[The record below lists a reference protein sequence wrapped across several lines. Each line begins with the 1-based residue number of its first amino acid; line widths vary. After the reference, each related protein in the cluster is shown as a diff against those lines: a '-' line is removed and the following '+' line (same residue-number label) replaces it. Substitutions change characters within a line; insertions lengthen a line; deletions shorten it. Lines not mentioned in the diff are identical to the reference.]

1 MENYAVELV
10 RDFPAAE
17 LINPSAEELDNGEE
31 DCLAGNLHYRD
42 LRGLTWDDVA
52 DVLQRE
58 AALFERFAAAVDR
71 DQEAERFDK
80 ERADA
85 LDELDAIWD
94 LDLGTAAATLA
105 LSALG
110 AVPVASCNAGGFGGH
125 HVAVFPYVAFYIGT
139 AEPAVILSIAETA
152 GLGLDVVNP
161 GLGRLFGR
169 TNFDLHRFA
178 GHALTSSHER
188 SA

>member
-1 MENYAVELV
+1 METYAVELV
-10 RDFPAAE
+10 RNFPAAA

-42 LRGLTWDDVA
+42 LRGFSWDDVA

-71 DQEAERFDK
+71 DQEAERFDE

-125 HVAVFPYVAFYIGT
+125 HVAGFPYVAFYIGT
-139 AEPAVILSIAETA
+139 AKAA
-152 GLGLDVVNP
+152 GLM
-161 GLGRLFGR
+161 
-169 TNFDLHRFA
+169 TSK
-178 GHALTSSHER
+178 ALAIT
-188 SA
+188 

>member
-1 MENYAVELV
+1 METYAVELD
-10 RDFPAAE
+10 RHFPAAE

-31 DCLAGNLHYRD
+31 DCLAGNLRYRD
-42 LRGLTWDDVA
+42 LRGFTWDDVA

-71 DQEAERFDK
+71 DREAERFDE

-85 LDELDAIWD
+85 IDELDAIWD

-125 HVAVFPYVAFYIGT
+125 HVAAFPYVAFYIGA
-139 AEPAVILSIAETA
+139 AEPAVILSLAETA
-152 GLGLDVVNP
+152 GLGLDVINR

-178 GHALTSSHER
+178 GHALTISHGR
-188 SA
+188 